1 MITRE
6 GYNNAARKYFNF
18 LVERYNF
25 LELEKKSQN
34 SMLYDVEYTDTNLII
49 SISYEIM
56 GEGVNVIIFKI
67 LDGIRSDYD
76 DYENTIHLNRI
87 IKSTHKEEI
96 VEQLMAS
103 KSQFEHFEKPE
114 SDVERELL
122 KKAELLSSVMRT
134 TILNK

>member
-1 MITRE
+1 M
-6 GYNNAARKYFNF
+6 
-18 LVERYNF
+18 
-25 LELEKKSQN
+25 
-34 SMLYDVEYTDTNLII
+34 
-49 SISYEIM
+49 
-56 GEGVNVIIFKI
+56 NVIIFKI

-87 IKSTHKEEI
+87 MKSTYKEEV

-103 KSQFEHFEKPE
+103 KSLFGHFEKPE
-114 SDVERELL
+114 SDVEGELL